1 MAGKKK
7 IRRNVPKAVVHIL
20 ASFNNTVVTFAA
32 PNGETLCWDSAGT
45 IGFKGSRKSTPFAAQ
60 KAAERAAETAK
71 VEQLSPFA
79 LTMQEK
85 MNQLDGLKSRIGGL
99 NQTFD
104 QMAAFAAESQTSIRM
119 LADFLES
126 SRSGVETEVR
136 LKSENAK
143 ISTDLLDAEHKVRT
157 LSNQLE
163 DAQAEVHSLRK
174 RSTETR
180 TALESARNDI
190 VSIRDNNKKINEEY
204 RQQSAKLVEANA
216 QVSDLS
222 GQLNDLKAKFETLE
236 KHAENLGSDLEAV
249 RLREKELQQNLSES
263 AKLLEDE
270 IRKNNQATSEL
281 EAAKRELGEFRNDNI
296 DLKSHLD
303 VANQELAYAKSRLEE
318 EQRKHDNEVY
328 ALNSEIEN
336 LSSQR
341 RIGAQSLQ
349 EMARENSQLKE
360 RNRDLLKRMQEIEH
374 LLDSAQKNHEKDR
387 NELMATSAKL
397 RELNLRYNS
406 ALTDLNHQ
414 RNQNQKFSDNLEDL
428 VDENKRLQRY
438 KIQVDTA
445 NEQIVQL
452 KSVITNYQMAMEGKG
467 PAEELGITESFDP
480 ATEMGITEPLPTE
493 LEQMDIVAE
502 TPATEGGEPDDDTPG
517 GDGGGD
523 DKIVKLRD

>member
-1 MAGKKK
+1 MGIFSKSSRPGEEQERQAESGAPSVEMQEDAVLPD
-7 IRRNVPKAVVHIL
+7 RSNVEH
-20 ASFNNTVVTFAA
+20 
-32 PNGETLCWDSAGT
+32 
-45 IGFKGSRKSTPFAAQ
+45 
-60 KAAERAAETAK
+60 
-71 VEQLSPFA
+71 LSPFA
-79 LTMQEK
+79 LKMQEK
-85 MNQLDGLKSRIGGL
+85 MNQLDGLKSRVGGL

-104 QMAAFAAESQTSIRM
+104 QMAAFAAESQTSIRLM
-119 LADFLES
+119 SEFLES
-126 SRSGVETEVR
+126 SRASVETEVR
-136 LKSENAK
+136 LKSQNAK

-157 LSNQLE
+157 LTTQLE

-174 RSTETR
+174 RTTETR
-180 TALESARNDI
+180 TALETARNDI
-190 VSIRDNNKKINEEY
+190 VSIRDNNKKINDEY
-204 RQQSAKLVEANA
+204 RLQSAKLVEANSLVA
-216 QVSDLS
+216 DL
-222 GQLNDLKAKFETLE
+222 GGELNDLKAKFETLD
-236 KHAENLGSDLEAV
+236 KHAENIGSDLEAV
-249 RLREKELQQNLSES
+249 RHREKELQQNLSES

-270 IRKNNQATSEL
+270 IRKNNLVTSEF
-281 EAAKRELGEFRNDNI
+281 EASKRELGEFRNDNI

-303 VANQELAYAKSRLEE
+303 VANQELVYAKSRLEE

-328 ALNSEIEN
+328 ALNAEIEN

-349 EMARENSQLKE
+349 EMARENSTLKE

-414 RNQNQKFSDNLEDL
+414 RNQNQKFADNLEDL
-428 VDENKRLQRY
+428 IEENKRLQRY

-467 PAEELGITESFDP
+467 PAEELGLTESYDP
-480 ATEMGITEPLPTE
+480 IAELGITEPLPTE
-493 LEQMDIVAE
+493 LDPIDLDDD
-502 TPATEGGEPDDDTPG
+502 EGPDDDTPS
-517 GDGGGD
+517 GGD
-523 DKIVKLRD
+523 DKKIVKLRD

>member
-1 MAGKKK
+1 MGIFSKSSRPGDEQERQVESEAQ
-7 IRRNVPKAVVHIL
+7 
-20 ASFNNTVVTFAA
+20 
-32 PNGETLCWDSAGT
+32 SAE
-45 IGFKGSRKSTPFAAQ
+45 IQEDAQ
-60 KAAERAAETAK
+60 LPDRSN

-79 LTMQEK
+79 LKMQEK
-85 MNQLDGLKSRIGGL
+85 MNQLDGLKTRVGGL

-119 LADFLES
+119 MTEFLEA
-126 SRSGVETEVR
+126 SRTSVETEVR
-136 LKSENAK
+136 LKSQNAK

-157 LSNQLE
+157 LTTQLE

-174 RSTETR
+174 RTTETR
-180 TALESARNDI
+180 TALETARNDI
-190 VSIRDNNKKINEEY
+190 VSIRDNNKKINDEY
-204 RQQSAKLVEANA
+204 RLQSAKLVEANS

-236 KHAENLGSDLEAV
+236 KHAENLATDLEAV
-249 RLREKELQQNLSES
+249 RHREKELQQNLSES

-270 IRKNNQATSEL
+270 IRKNNLVTSEL
-281 EAAKRELGEFRNDNI
+281 EASKRELGEFRNDNI

-303 VANQELAYAKSRLEE
+303 VANQELVYAKARLEE

-328 ALNSEIEN
+328 ALNAEIEN

-349 EMARENSQLKE
+349 EMARENSTLKE

-414 RNQNQKFSDNLEDL
+414 RNQNQKFADNLEDL
-428 VDENKRLQRY
+428 IEENKRLQRY

-467 PAEELGITESFDP
+467 PAEELGLTESYDPITEL
-480 ATEMGITEPLPTE
+480 GITEPVASDLDPID
-493 LEQMDIVAE
+493 LEGDAS
-502 TPATEGGEPDDDTPG
+502 ASDGPDDDTPS
-517 GDGGGD
+517 GGGD
-523 DKIVKLRD
+523 KIVRLRD

>member
-1 MAGKKK
+1 MGIFSKSSRPGADQDQRVETESEAGSQTGADET
-7 IRRNVPKAVVHIL
+7 IEADETIDTSSTSNVEH
-20 ASFNNTVVTFAA
+20 
-32 PNGETLCWDSAGT
+32 
-45 IGFKGSRKSTPFAAQ
+45 
-60 KAAERAAETAK
+60 
-71 VEQLSPFA
+71 LSPFA
-79 LTMQEK
+79 LRMQEK
-85 MNQLDGLKSRIGGL
+85 LNQLDGLKSRIGGL

-119 LADFLES
+119 IADYLET
-126 SRSGVETEVR
+126 SRTSVETEVR

-143 ISTDLLDAEHKVRT
+143 ISTDLLDAQHRIRT
-157 LSNQLE
+157 LTNQLE

-190 VSIRDNNKKINEEY
+190 VSIRDNNKKVNEEY
-204 RQQSAKLVEANA
+204 RLQSAKLVEVNSRAA
-216 QVSDLS
+216 DLG
-222 GQLNDLKAKFETLE
+222 GQLNDLKAKFDTLE
-236 KHAENLGSDLEAV
+236 KHAENLGADLEAV
-249 RLREKELQQNLSES
+249 RHREKELQQNLSES

-270 IRKNNQATSEL
+270 VRKNNQATSEL
-281 EAAKRELGEFRNDNI
+281 EAARRELAEFRNENI

-328 ALNSEIEN
+328 ALNSEVEN

-349 EMARENSQLKE
+349 EMARENSALKE

-387 NELMATSAKL
+387 NELMSTTAKL
-397 RELNLRYNS
+397 REINLRYNS

-414 RNQNQKFSDNLEDL
+414 RNQNQKYADNLEDL
-428 VDENKRLQRY
+428 IDENKRLQRY
-438 KIQVDTA
+438 KIQMDTA
-445 NEQIVQL
+445 NEQIAQL
-452 KSVITNYQMAMEGKG
+452 KSVIINYQMAMEGKG
-467 PAEELGITESFDP
+467 PAEELGLTENYDP
-480 ATEMGITEPLPTE
+480 AADLGITEPLPTE
-493 LEQMDIVAE
+493 Y
-502 TPATEGGEPDDDTPG
+502 EPVDLDDGSGSDDD
-517 GDGGGD
+517 DGPDGSPSGRD

>member
-1 MAGKKK
+1 MGIFSKSSRPGGDQEQRVETGTEA
-7 IRRNVPKAVVHIL
+7 AE
-20 ASFNNTVVTFAA
+20 SEQETVVT
-32 PNGETLCWDSAGT
+32 PE
-45 IGFKGSRKSTPFAAQ
+45 KSNI
-60 KAAERAAETAK
+60 EH
-71 VEQLSPFA
+71 LSPFA
-79 LTMQEK
+79 LKMQEK

-99 NQTFD
+99 NQTFE

-119 LADFLES
+119 MAEYLES
-126 SRSGVETEVR
+126 SRTTVETEVR

-174 RSTETR
+174 RATETR
-180 TALESARNDI
+180 TALETARNDI
-190 VSIRDNNKKINEEY
+190 VSIRDNNKKVNDEY
-204 RQQSAKLVEANA
+204 RHQSAKLVEANS
-216 QVSDLS
+216 QVADLT
-222 GQLNDLKAKFETLE
+222 GKLHDLKAKFETLE
-236 KHAENLGSDLEAV
+236 KHSESLASDLEAV
-249 RLREKELQQNLSES
+249 RHREKELQQNLSES

-270 IRKNNQATSEL
+270 VRKNNQVTSEL
-281 EAAKRELGEFRNDNI
+281 EAAKRELAEFRTDNI

-303 VANQELAYAKSRLEE
+303 VANQELVYAKNRLEE

-328 ALNSEIEN
+328 ALNAEIEN

-349 EMARENSQLKE
+349 EMARENSTLKE
-360 RNRDLLKRMQEIEH
+360 RSRDLLKRMQEIEH

-387 NELMATSAKL
+387 NELMATTAKL

-414 RNQNQKFSDNLEDL
+414 RNQNQKFADNLEDL
-428 VDENKRLQRY
+428 IEENKRLQRY

-452 KSVITNYQMAMEGKG
+452 KSVIANYQMAMEGRG
-467 PAEELGITESFDP
+467 PAEELGLTEGYDP
-480 ATEMGITEPLPTE
+480 ATELGITEPMSSE
-493 LEQMDIVAE
+493 LEPIDL
-502 TPATEGGEPDDDTPG
+502 DDDG
-517 GDGGGD
+517 SDDDGPQDASPKGN
-523 DKIVKLRD
+523 DKVVKLRD

>member
-1 MAGKKK
+1 MGIFSKSPRPGESQEQRVETGIEDGDIQDAVEASGTT
-7 IRRNVPKAVVHIL
+7 NVEH
-20 ASFNNTVVTFAA
+20 
-32 PNGETLCWDSAGT
+32 
-45 IGFKGSRKSTPFAAQ
+45 
-60 KAAERAAETAK
+60 
-71 VEQLSPFA
+71 LSPFA
-79 LTMQEK
+79 LRMQEK

-99 NQTFD
+99 NQTFE
-104 QMAAFAAESQTSIRM
+104 QMEAFAAESQTSIRM
-119 LADFLES
+119 MSEFLEA
-126 SRSGVETEVR
+126 SRTSVQTEVR

-143 ISTDLLDAEHKVRT
+143 ISTDLLDAQHRVKT
-157 LSNQLE
+157 LTTQLE

-174 RSTETR
+174 RATETR
-180 TALESARNDI
+180 TALETARNDI
-190 VSIRDNNKKINEEY
+190 VSIRDNNKKVNEEY
-204 RQQSAKLVEANA
+204 RLQSAKLVEANS
-216 QVSDLS
+216 QVSDLT

-236 KHAENLGSDLEAV
+236 KHAEGLGSDLEAV
-249 RLREKELQQNLSES
+249 RHREKELQQNLSES

-270 IRKNNQATSEL
+270 VRKNNQATSDL
-281 EAAKRELGEFRNDNI
+281 EAAKRELAEFRNDNI

-349 EMARENSQLKE
+349 EMARENSTIKE
-360 RNRDLLKRMQEIEH
+360 RNRDLVKRMQEIEH

-414 RNQNQKFSDNLEDL
+414 RNQNQKFADNLEDL
-428 VDENKRLQRY
+428 IEENKRLQRY

-452 KSVITNYQMAMEGKG
+452 KSVIANYQMAMEGKG
-467 PAEELGITESFDP
+467 PAEELGLTEGFDP
-480 ATEMGITEPLPTE
+480 AAELGITEPLPSE
-493 LEQMDIVAE
+493 PEPMDIDDD
-502 TPATEGGEPDDDTPG
+502 GPDDDTPS
-517 GDGGGD
+517 GGD